1 MTVACPVPGTTP
13 DLPLPAWVAGA
24 QQATRPDVGLC
35 APYLA
40 NPAVITMAVGGA
52 SPPGLAANTP
62 LAAVAVEVW
71 RRPSTLATESL
82 GDSCPEGGAMRHAY
96 EGIHLA
102 SATSPP
108 TVRPGELP
116 TEQAAQPTVHT
127 GRRGRMAGRGVWSP
141 RTTLAYCWR
150 SRTLLGLGAWL
161 AVSPWTL
168 GTIGDRHST
177 ENALVN
183 GVLLMGTAFWALLTR
198 KPAPPHACGVSLGLW
213 LLAAPSLW
221 YFQSPVAS
229 HNSRAVGLAVVAL
242 SVWALSTGP
251 RTRPPVDPATA
262 RQADGPA
269 PTDGR
274 SART

>member
-1 MTVACPVPGTTP
+1 
-13 DLPLPAWVAGA
+13 
-24 QQATRPDVGLC
+24 
-35 APYLA
+35 
-40 NPAVITMAVGGA
+40 
-52 SPPGLAANTP
+52 
-62 LAAVAVEVW
+62 
-71 RRPSTLATESL
+71 
-82 GDSCPEGGAMRHAY
+82 MRHAY
-96 EGIHLA
+96 EGIQLA

-108 TVRPGELP
+108 TVRPGELS
-116 TEQAAQPTVHT
+116 TEQAAQPTVHA

-183 GVLLMGTAFWALLTR
+183 GVLLMGTAFWVLLTR

-262 RQADGPA
+262 RQADRPA